1 MGQSAGG
8 AAVDYYAYAHLHD
21 PIVAGL
27 ISHSGTAHS
36 WPANTPQFAGSS
48 FLTAAASLGC
58 SGSSVVTCMRAQPFQ
73 AVLNATTKVK
83 PLPAALLPQ
92 PVFYPTVDNSRLHD
106 RGLVGLNIAYIVSGL
121 GWNIGI
127 YVLYRGGS
135 LLGSSISS

>member
-36 WPANTPQFAGSS
+36 WPASTPQFAHSS
-48 FLTAAASLGC
+48 FFTAAASLGC
-58 SGSSVVTCMRAQPFQ
+58 SGSDVVACMRAQPFQ
-73 AVLNATTKVK
+73 AVLNATTEVK

-92 PVFYPTVDNSRLHD
+92 PVFYPTVDNVTVFGDYGALSVA
-106 RGLVGLNIAYIVSGL
+106 GLFAKIVS
-121 GWNIGI
+121 
-127 YVLYRGGS
+127 LYLNFYS
-135 LLGSSISS
+135 VT

>member
-8 AAVDYYAYAHLHD
+8 AAVDYWAYAHLHD

-27 ISHSGTAHS
+27 ISHSGTADS
-36 WPANTPQFAGSS
+36 WPANTPQFAHDS

-58 SGSSVVTCMRAQPFQ
+58 SGSDVVACMRAQPFQ

-92 PVFYPTVDNSRLHD
+92 PVFYPTVDNVTVFGDYKALSAAGRF
-106 RGLVGLNIAYIVSGL
+106 AKIVSL
-121 GWNIGI
+121 HLNPHFVI
-127 YVLYRGGS
+127 
-135 LLGSSISS
+135 